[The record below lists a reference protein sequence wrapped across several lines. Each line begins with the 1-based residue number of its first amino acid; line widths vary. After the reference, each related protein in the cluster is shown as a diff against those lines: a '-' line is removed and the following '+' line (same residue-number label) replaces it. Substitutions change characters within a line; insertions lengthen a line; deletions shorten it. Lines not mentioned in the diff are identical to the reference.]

1 MESKIANP
9 QSVKIAQRLRTLRES
24 AGLNPEQLSRA
35 IYEKSG
41 VKIGRNSIINYEVGE
56 SYNTKTDKNLGM
68 RSEYVIAF
76 ADFYGVSTDYI
87 LCLTDIPNIDTNM
100 QAVHKFTGLSA
111 GAISKLQDIYE
122 KNRKTAFS
130 DIISLLIEDSNAE
143 YYLSII
149 GELIS
154 CSIEGTGEEK
164 ISVGVAGSEM
174 RLPKEK
180 MLKTIFQTSFID
192 ALPRIVSEY
201 GRQFDKTPNQ
211 RTGEYF
217 ELLLTLRRKKD
228 SGEITDQG
236 FKDLEETWMRGGNL

>member
-1 MESKIANP
+1 MGELKSSRYDSTIAEKATTPFAKRFRELVPDAKTANELKDYLGITIQAINQYKQGTAYPKTENLIKIADYFGI
-9 QSVKIAQRLRTLRES
+9 SVDFL
-24 AGLNPEQLSRA
+24 
-35 IYEKSG
+35 
-41 VKIGRNSIINYEVGE
+41 
-56 SYNTKTDKNLGM
+56 LG
-68 RSEYVIAF
+68 I
-76 ADFYGVSTDYI
+76 
-87 LCLTDIPNIDTNM
+87 TDIPNTDTNM

-201 GRQFDKTPNQ
+201 RRQFEKTPNQ
-211 RTGEYF
+211 RTEEYF
-217 ELLLTLRRKKD
+217 ELLLTLKRQKD

-236 FKDLEETWMRGGNL
+236 FKDTEKSG

>member
-1 MESKIANP
+1 MGELKSSRYDSTIAEKANTPFAKRFRELVPDAKTANELKDYLGITIQAINQYKQGTAYPKTENLIKIADYFGI
-9 QSVKIAQRLRTLRES
+9 SVDFL
-24 AGLNPEQLSRA
+24 
-35 IYEKSG
+35 
-41 VKIGRNSIINYEVGE
+41 
-56 SYNTKTDKNLGM
+56 LG
-68 RSEYVIAF
+68 I
-76 ADFYGVSTDYI
+76 
-87 LCLTDIPNIDTNM
+87 TDIPNTDTNM

-122 KNRKTAFS
+122 KNCKTAFS

-164 ISVGVAGSEM
+164 ISVCVAGSEM
-174 RLPKEK
+174 RLPKDK

-201 GRQFDKTPNQ
+201 RRQFEKTPNQ
-211 RTGEYF
+211 RTEEYF
-217 ELLLTLRRKKD
+217 ELLLTLKKRKD
-228 SGEITDQG
+228 SG
-236 FKDLEETWMRGGNL
+236 

>member
-1 MESKIANP
+1 MSTGESSRYDSRIAEKANSAFAKKFKELVPDAKTANALKEYLGVSIQAINQYKQGTAYPKTENLIKIADYFGI
-9 QSVKIAQRLRTLRES
+9 SVDFL
-24 AGLNPEQLSRA
+24 
-35 IYEKSG
+35 
-41 VKIGRNSIINYEVGE
+41 
-56 SYNTKTDKNLGM
+56 LG
-68 RSEYVIAF
+68 I
-76 ADFYGVSTDYI
+76 
-87 LCLTDIPNIDTNM
+87 TDIPNTDTNM

-201 GRQFDKTPNQ
+201 RRQFEKTPNQ
-211 RTGEYF
+211 RTEEYF
-217 ELLLTLRRKKD
+217 ELLLTLKRQKD

-236 FKDLEETWMRGGNL
+236 FKDTEKKWMNRR

>member
-1 MESKIANP
+1 MGELKSSRYDSTIAEKANTPFAKRFRELVPDAKTANELKDYLGITIQAINQYKQGTAYPKTENLIKIADYFGI
-9 QSVKIAQRLRTLRES
+9 SVDFL
-24 AGLNPEQLSRA
+24 
-35 IYEKSG
+35 
-41 VKIGRNSIINYEVGE
+41 
-56 SYNTKTDKNLGM
+56 LG
-68 RSEYVIAF
+68 I
-76 ADFYGVSTDYI
+76 
-87 LCLTDIPNIDTNM
+87 TDIPNTDTNM

-122 KNRKTAFS
+122 KNCKTAFS

-174 RLPKEK
+174 RLPKDK

-201 GRQFDKTPNQ
+201 RRQFEKTPNQ
-211 RTGEYF
+211 RTEEYF
-217 ELLLTLRRKKD
+217 ELLLTLRRQKD
-228 SGEITDQG
+228 SGKITDQG